1 MRRATAQ
8 STIDTNRFEMGS
20 KNNPTTVAGEAIRDL
35 RTDDSRGT
43 EAATAASARAV
54 QQRDLRHPIRMRRD
68 EFRIWI
74 SAKEPHLATN
84 FFSQLNFEFLR
95 SNKSMNVF
103 TIHLGRV
110 YRACFMKERIDFAVG
125 LAAGNSLQ
133 NR

>member
-1 MRRATAQ
+1 
-8 STIDTNRFEMGS
+8 MGS

-54 QQRDLRHPIRMRRD
+54 QLRELWPPKV
-68 EFRIWI
+68 FSCSWI
-74 SAKEPHLATN
+74 LDWCEPGIQTRN
-84 FFSQLNFEFLR
+84 
-95 SNKSMNVF
+95 SMNVF

-110 YRACFMKERIDFAVG
+110 YRACLMKERIDFAVG